1 MTLLR
6 PTPRFPALFGV
17 SMLLTVA
24 CGAGC
29 ANNGNS
35 AASAVPS
42 VENDDALVARMR
54 QDNASLRK
62 RLLELESR
70 VRRLERD
77 APAETHAV
85 TVNERHAVTLER
97 RVSAEQARRDAWTAT
112 EASATT
118 SPGPRDLPVVKL
130 ERETSGDR
138 REGTARM
145 AARGA
150 EPESS
155 TRLRESVTIS
165 RGSSHAIDAAGLE
178 PGFGVSATS
187 GAPYGVGSREEAR
200 PSAGTVPSDWQVSN
214 SSNDAVLP
222 AHGPGDGGQ
231 EEERRAFKLV
241 GSQLVEASKRK
252 RPSRKTSKKPS
263 SKKNKSAPK
272 AHSKK
277 RGRTAKASRDPAAE
291 YQAARSLYTS
301 GKFIEAEQAFERFA
315 RANPSHEYADN
326 ALYWKGEA
334 AYDQRHFSDALA
346 AFTEVI
352 ERYGGGNKASDA
364 LLKIGLCYGKIGDN
378 ANAKDVLEQLVL
390 AYPNARASS
399 IANKKLAEMSGVQQ

>member
-1 MTLLR
+1 
-6 PTPRFPALFGV
+6 
-17 SMLLTVA
+17 
-24 CGAGC
+24 
-29 ANNGNS
+29 
-35 AASAVPS
+35 
-42 VENDDALVARMR
+42 
-54 QDNASLRK
+54 
-62 RLLELESR
+62 
-70 VRRLERD
+70 
-77 APAETHAV
+77 
-85 TVNERHAVTLER
+85 
-97 RVSAEQARRDAWTAT
+97 
-112 EASATT
+112 
-118 SPGPRDLPVVKL
+118 VVKL

-138 REGTARM
+138 REGSAYV
-145 AARGA
+145 AARGSDL
-150 EPESS
+150 ESS

-165 RGSSHAIDAAGLE
+165 RGSSHAFDAAGLE

-187 GAPYGVGSREEAR
+187 GDPYGVGAQEQAGAT
-200 PSAGTVPSDWQVSN
+200 AGTVPSDWQVS
-214 SSNDAVLP
+214 SSSDDAVLP
-222 AHGPGDGGQ
+222 AHGPGDSGQ
-231 EEERRAFKLV
+231 DEERRTFKLV
-241 GSQLVEASKRK
+241 GSQLVEATKRK
-252 RPSRKTSKKPS
+252 RPPRKTSKKPS
-263 SKKNKSAPK
+263 SKKKKTSPK

-277 RGRTAKASRDPAAE
+277 RGRTTKVSRDPATE

-315 RANPSHEYADN
+315 RAHPGHEYADN

-364 LLKIGLCYGKIGDN
+364 LLKIGLCYGKIGDT